1 MSERPTRESSP
12 ERSAR
17 ESGPSAVDGRLDRR
31 LGWVLVT
38 GLLAVP
44 MAVIP
49 DAGDL
54 TVVSLW
60 GFLNTAAPAPAFG
73 GYPVWSFFL
82 DQSRGFGSLPASIRV
97 WPVAIGFHLLAAA
110 SATAGLLLD
119 REDRRVTGGLL
130 VLAAAATLWVSAG
143 VATRFGVGSTAG
155 WFTVIPVG
163 ALATL
168 AVAAWA
174 YGRDLRGVF
183 VR

>member
-1 MSERPTRESSP
+1 M
-12 ERSAR
+12 
-17 ESGPSAVDGRLDRR
+17 
-31 LGWVLVT
+31 T

-49 DAGDL
+49 EVGDL

-60 GFLNTAAPAPAFG
+60 GFLNTAAPGSALG
-73 GYPVWSFFL
+73 GYPVWAFFL
-82 DQSRGFGSLPASIRV
+82 DQSRPFGSLPASIRV
-97 WPVAIGFHLLAAA
+97 WPVAIGFHVLAAA
-110 SATAGLLLD
+110 SATAGLLLG

-155 WFTVIPVG
+155 WLTVIPVG

-168 AVAAWA
+168 AVAAWV
-174 YGRDLRGVF
+174 YGRDLRNVV